1 MGRWTKRVLS
11 RRAAAITTALTLAP
25 LAVAASPAYA
35 NPSVSYSPSAQTLND
50 CGQGNTL
57 QCDIDA
63 LGDINQARAAE
74 GVGPMIL
81 PTNYESL
88 SEPQQILV
96 VTNLER
102 TGRGLVPAS
111 GLSASLDSIA
121 AAAAA
126 ADQDPDPQNFSG
138 NAMASNWAGGISDP
152 LLVDFYWMYDDG
164 YPSPNLDCGAPT
176 DSGCW
181 DHRDNILYP
190 FDAPLAFGAAELN
203 QSGSASVT
211 ELFVGGDTAT
221 ASGAVDALLGATWN
235 SISKSLQ
242 PLLSATSVLLNG
254 TTGVGQLRVTASSQ
268 QVNMTAKASAGWQ
281 VSPASCQLAA
291 GASCELSVTR
301 SAGSTAQSGTLTLSG
316 PAGTST
322 VSLSAPAPSAPVA
335 APASPHPGSDVTH
348 KATSS
353 KRKSKRRKPVHHK
366 S

>member
-1 MGRWTKRVLS
+1 MGRWTKRVLA
-11 RRAAAITTALTLAP
+11 RRAAAITTALTLTP
-25 LAVAASPAYA
+25 FLVAATPAYA
-35 NPSVSYSPSAQTLND
+35 NPSVNYSPSDSTLND
-50 CGQGNTL
+50 CAQGNTM

-74 GVGPMIL
+74 GVGPMVL
-81 PTNYESL
+81 PTNYESMT
-88 SEPQQILV
+88 EPQQILT

-102 TGRGLVPAS
+102 TGRGLIPAS

-121 AAAAA
+121 SAAAA

-138 NAMASNWAGGISDP
+138 DAMASNWAGGISDP

-164 YPSPNLDCGAPT
+164 YPSPNIDCAAPT

-203 QSGSASVT
+203 QGGSASVT

-221 ASGAVDALLGATWN
+221 VSGAVDSLLGATWN
-235 SISKSLQ
+235 TISQSLQ
-242 PLLSATSVLLNG
+242 PVLSAASVLLNG
-254 TTGVGQLRVTASSQ
+254 TTGVGQLRITASAQNIS
-268 QVNMTAKASAGWQ
+268 VSARTSSGWQ
-281 VSPASCQLAA
+281 VSPSSCTLAA
-291 GASCELSVTR
+291 GTSCELSVSR
-301 SAGSTAQSGTLTLSG
+301 SAGSTAKTGTLTLSG

-322 VSLSAPAPSAPVA
+322 VSLNAPAPSAPVSV
-335 APASPHPGSDVTH
+335 PASPHPGSDVTH
-348 KATSS
+348 KATKP
-353 KRKSKRRKPVHHK
+353 KRTPKRRKPVHHK